1 MRNSRLHQFAAALVC
16 VVLLWPAAPVGSAS
30 PAAPSPA
37 AAHPVRAK
45 SGMVVSS
52 HYLASQVGV
61 DILKKGGNAVDAA
74 IATGFAL
81 AVTHPGAG
89 NIGGGGFMLVRLA
102 NGETRA
108 FDFREQAPAA
118 AHAKM
123 FLNAQGAYDGKSNHE
138 GWLSPG
144 VPGTV
149 AGFFLAHEKLGK
161 MKMRDLIA
169 PAVRLADRGFALSWQ
184 MGDDFRRNAE
194 NFRKYPGTAKS
205 FLKKNGEPYQQGEI
219 WKQPDLARSL
229 KRIQQRGRD
238 GFYKGETARLLA
250 ADMKKNGGLITEA
263 DLAAYQAKE
272 RTALRGTYRGFE
284 VIGMPPVSSGGTALI
299 EMLNILEGYDLA
311 AAGFGSARHL
321 HLLTEAMRRGFADR
335 ARYLGDPDFNTDMA
349 GTVAKLT
356 SKEHAAA
363 LRRSIEETRA
373 SVSNPSE
380 ATNAGA
386 PESDETTHYS
396 VIDKDGN
403 AVVVTYTLEGWY
415 GSHIIAEGTGF
426 LLNNEMGDFNP
437 QPGRTDDTGL
447 IGTPPN
453 VVAPGKR
460 MLSSMTPAIVVSEG
474 KPYLLIGSPGGRT
487 IINTVLQV
495 VVNTIDFKM
504 DVAEAIAAP
513 RIHHQ
518 WLPDRIN
525 LEKRTT
531 APEVLATLEN
541 YGHKLRVA
549 ESSRSQGR
557 AMGIMV
563 DAKTGIRSGAADPR
577 DGDGA
582 AIGY

>member
-1 MRNSRLHQFAAALVC
+1 MHETHRQILLRTVALVTCAAL
-16 VVLLWPAAPVGSAS
+16 LAPPPGTQAVAQL
-30 PAAPSPA
+30 
-37 AAHPVRAK
+37 PVRAR

-81 AVTHPGAG
+81 AVTLPGAG

-108 FDFREQAPAA
+108 FDFREQAPGAA
-118 AHAKM
+118 SAGM
-123 FLNAQGAYDGKSNHE
+123 YLNAQGVYDNRANHE
-138 GWLSPG
+138 GWLSVG

-149 AGFFLAHEKLGK
+149 AGFFLAHQKLGK
-161 MKMRDLIA
+161 MKMKDLLA
-169 PAVRLADRGFALSWQ
+169 PAIKLAKKGIPVTWTMA
-184 MGDDFRRNAE
+184 DDFRRNTEA
-194 NFRKYPGTAKS
+194 FRKYPSTARA
-205 FLKKNGEPYQQGEI
+205 FLRNGEPYQQGEL
-219 WKQPDLARSL
+219 WKQPDLAKSL
-229 KRIQQRGRD
+229 QRIQKKGRD

-272 RTALRGTYRGFE
+272 RTPLRGTYRSHE
-284 VIGMPPVSSGGTALI
+284 IIGMPPVSSGGTALI
-299 EMLNILEGYDLA
+299 EMLNILEGFDLA

-321 HLLTEAMRRGFADR
+321 HLLTESMRRAFADR
-335 ARYLGDPDFNTDMA
+335 AKYMGDPDFNADLPA
-349 GTVAKLT
+349 VVGRLT
-356 SKEHAAA
+356 SKEHAVA
-363 LRRSIEETRA
+363 LRHSISETRA
-373 SVSNPSE
+373 SVSDP
-380 ATNAGA
+380 ATFNERG
-386 PESDETTHYS
+386 ESDHTTHYS

-415 GSHIIAEGTGF
+415 GSHIVAEGTGF

-460 MLSSMTPAIVVSEG
+460 MLSSMTPAIVVHEG

-495 VVNTIDFKM
+495 VVNVLDFKM

-518 WLPDRIN
+518 WLPDRITIEKFATSPEALKL
-525 LEKRTT
+525 LES
-531 APEVLATLEN
+531 
-541 YGHKLRVA
+541 YGHKLRVSD
-549 ESSRSQGR
+549 SSRAQGR

-563 DAKTGIRSGAADPR
+563 DPKTGLRLGAADPR